1 MSKTR
6 QAGAGMRYPLGQF
19 ASHAFLLALAF
30 IFMFPF
36 YVMLVTSFRA
46 PQELFTPEF
55 NWLPQTFT
63 GAHYYIESLTATPV
77 LTFMKNGV
85 IISLGILLVQLLT
98 AIPCAYALAKFEFR
112 GRELLFAI
120 VIFALTVPIQ
130 VPALPLFLGLNAIGA
145 LDTYFAAM
153 MPFFLSVF
161 AIFLFRQSF
170 KSYPDEIIHAARL
183 DGMSE
188 WTILWT
194 IVVPGSVPAIAAFS
208 VFSLTSH
215 WNDLYWPMIVIRSN
229 ELMTPPLGLA
239 YFADSESGENYGAL
253 MATATILT
261 APLMLA
267 FLFAQRQ
274 FIRGI
279 TMTGVK

>member
-1 MSKTR
+1 MSTVQQK
-6 QAGAGMRYPLGQF
+6 AALMRFVLGQC
-19 ASHAFLLALAF
+19 AAHLVLLGLAF
-30 IFMFPF
+30 IFLFPF

-46 PQELFTPEF
+46 PQELFMPEF

-63 GAHYYIESLTATPV
+63 GMKHYVDALTASPV

-85 IISLGILLVQLLT
+85 AISLGILAVQLLT

-120 VIFALTVPIQ
+120 IIFALTVPIQ

-170 KSYPDEIIHAARL
+170 KCYPDEIIHAARL

-188 WTILWT
+188 WSILWT
-194 IVVPGSVPAIAAFS
+194 IVVPGSIPAITAFS
-208 VFSLTSH
+208 VFSISTH

-229 ELMTPPLGLA
+229 DLMTPPLGLA
-239 YFADSESGENYGAL
+239 YFADTESGENYGAL

-267 FLFAQRQ
+267 FIFAQRQ

-279 TMTGVK
+279 TMAGVK